1 MSDLGGGATDA
12 DHPVQDAFSHPAAF
26 PSNQV
31 HTTTD
36 AAATRALAVQ
46 LAAALQA
53 GQVIA
58 LRGDLGAGKTTFVQG
73 LAAGLGYAG
82 PVTSPTFI
90 LVNEYPLPGR
100 RRLVHI
106 DAYRLGDAG
115 AATLEEAATFGLD
128 EILAADD
135 AIVAI
140 EWSERIAAAM
150 PDDFLLVELDATGPD
165 ERRIS
170 ISASGRQS
178 EAALAQ
184 LDVGEAAP

>member
-1 MSDLGGGATDA
+1 MTAAENPAQDL
-12 DHPVQDAFSHPAAF
+12 AARRAASAS
-26 PSNQV
+26 PQV
-31 HTTTD
+31 YTTTD

-140 EWSERIAAAM
+140 EWSERVAAAL
-150 PDDFLLVELDATGPD
+150 PDDYLLVELDATGPD

-170 ISASGRQS
+170 VSASGRQS
-178 EAALAQ
+178 ESALAR

>member
-1 MSDLGGGATDA
+1 MSDLGSKATDA
-12 DHPVQDAFSHPAAF
+12 DHPVQGAVARLAGF
-26 PSNQV
+26 PSTQV
-31 HTTTD
+31 YTTTD
-36 AAATRALAVQ
+36 AAATRALAVR
-46 LAAALQA
+46 LAAVLHA

-73 LAAGLGYAG
+73 LAVGLGYVG

-90 LVNEYPLPGR
+90 LVNEYPLPDR

-115 AATLEEAATFGLD
+115 AAALEEAATFGLD

-140 EWSERIAAAM
+140 EWSERVAAAL
-150 PDDFLLVELDATGPD
+150 PDDCLLVALEATGPD
-165 ERRIS
+165 ERRIC
-170 ISASGRQS
+170 ISASGEQS

-184 LDVGEAAP
+184 FHTGEAAQ